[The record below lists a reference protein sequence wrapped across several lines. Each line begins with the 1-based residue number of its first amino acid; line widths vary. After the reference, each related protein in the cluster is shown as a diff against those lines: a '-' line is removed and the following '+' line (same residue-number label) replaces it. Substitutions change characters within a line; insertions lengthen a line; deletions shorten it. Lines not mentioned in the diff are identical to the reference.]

1 MAQYYT
7 LEEAARKLQLTPD
20 EVKKLAEDKKVRTF
34 RDRGTLRFRSQDIDE
49 LARSLGLGSEPELQL
64 GEVPPPKK
72 SNSPAPKK
80 APKSGGE
87 AEVFD
92 FNLSLEDSDQV
103 EIGQLPPAGP
113 GGSKGGPSSSGRKH
127 RSPAPKP
134 GSDSDVR
141 LVPDGSDV
149 DFEVPLGDS
158 ANQPKPPTVS
168 GRRPSTLNPGQTR
181 KPISP
186 PPSPRRPSKLS
197 NPDSSVQMVPLEDSS
212 DSDVKMPLEPEDST
226 SVGRGKSASDSDIRV
241 EPSRPGQKRDSDDA
255 LVTEEINL
263 DAEGGAK
270 PPSSRPGS
278 GKPPSSKSPGK
289 SAAGKP
295 AAGKPA
301 SGKSA
306 ASKPAAPQLP
316 QDSPF
321 ELSGT
326 NLDVDKSKG
335 RTPKRT
341 QHKPTDTDSSDEFEL
356 TPGQESSSP
365 LEVGSDE
372 MPALPVDSDEEVLL
386 GNVTPGTG
394 DSGINLRD
402 PADSGISLEQEGSDE
417 IEFELSLDD
426 SATPK
431 PAPATVDEESSSE
444 FELSL
449 DDESSPTMA
458 GDSSEFE
465 LSLDDSGSSELEL
478 DRESAGKQ
486 VDSDSEFELT
496 LDESTGSSPLE
507 ESGERDIFET
517 DFEVP
522 SLEDESGSQA
532 VALDEDTDLESDSSD
547 FDLALS
553 DEDMVAEDESGSQ
566 VVALED
572 EEEADEGAATVS
584 RPRRAGRGAVLE
596 EEEEDEESEFAG
608 IGADVEEEEEE
619 EAVGAPGRAR
629 VEYRE
634 VPATPWGPLPA
645 LLLVPCVL
653 VLFVV
658 GLMGF
663 ELVQSMLAYQK
674 GNQYTGLVIGP
685 LSEAVGL
692 GKPPGAD
699 TKGAKK

>member
-7 LEEAARKLQLTPD
+7 LDEAARVLQLTPD

-72 SNSPAPKK
+72 GSSPPPKK
-80 APKSGGE
+80 APKSGEEG
-87 AEVFD
+87 EVFEY
-92 FNLSLEDSDQV
+92 NLSLEDSDQV

-113 GGSKGGPSSSGRKH
+113 GGSKGGPSSSGRKQ

-149 DFEVPLGDS
+149 DFQVPHEDS
-158 ANQPKPPTVS
+158 ATTPKAPAVS
-168 GRRPSTLNPGQTR
+168 THRPSTVNPGQSK
-181 KPISP
+181 KPGTMPPAGKRPGKIS
-186 PPSPRRPSKLS
+186 S
-197 NPDSSVQMVPLEDSS
+197 PDSSVQMVPMEDDS
-212 DSDVKMPLEPEDST
+212 DSDVKMVLEPEDSAALG
-226 SVGRGKSASDSDIRV
+226 SGRSKTASDSDIRL
-241 EPSRPGQKRDSDDA
+241 EHSKPGEKKGSDDA
-255 LVTEEINL
+255 LVTEEIDL
-263 DAEGGAK
+263 DAEVGAPSK
-270 PPSSRPGS
+270 PAPS
-278 GKPPSSKSPGK
+278 
-289 SAAGKP
+289 KP
-295 AAGKPA
+295 AAGKSPP
-301 SGKSA
+301 GKA
-306 ASKPAAPQLP
+306 APGKPAAPQLP
-316 QDSPF
+316 KESPF
-321 ELSGT
+321 ELSET
-326 NLDVDKSKG
+326 DLDVDPSKPS
-335 RTPKRT
+335 RAPKRT
-341 QHKPTDTDSSDEFEL
+341 QHRPADTDSSDDFEL
-356 TPGQESSSP
+356 TPGKESSSP
-365 LEVGSDE
+365 LE
-372 MPALPVDSDEEVLL
+372 LDSDEIAALPSDSDEVSL
-386 GNVTPGTG
+386 GEVSPSAS

-417 IEFELSLDD
+417 FELSLDD
-426 SATPK
+426 STPPK
-431 PAPATVDEESSSE
+431 PAPGTMDEESSSE

-449 DDESSPTMA
+449 DDDSSETKA
-458 GDSSEFE
+458 ADSSEFE

-478 DRESAGKQ
+478 DMQGAAKPD
-486 VDSDSEFELT
+486 DSDSEFELT

-522 SLEDESGSQA
+522 SLEDESGSEA

-572 EEEADEGAATVS
+572 EEEADEAAATVS
-584 RPRRAGRGAVLE
+584 RRPRGGRGAV
-596 EEEEDEESEFAG
+596 
-608 IGADVEEEEEE
+608 VEEEEESPFGEIGPGVEAE
-619 EAVGAPGRAR
+619 EEEEVAGAPGRVR

-634 VPATPWGPLPA
+634 VPSAPWGPLPVV
-645 LLLVPCVL
+645 LLVPCVL

-692 GKPPGAD
+692 GKLPGSD
-699 TKGAKK
+699 TKGGKK